1 MTKLAKEKVI
11 HFVLSPEDG
20 DLIGWLRSLPKRSF
34 NKTVN
39 RILVSESCGEVAPL
53 PCTFSSAEVAE
64 EVQCRI
70 VLRDEKAEKLVSS
83 IPYGEVTGRLKK
95 ILRRHIEAN
104 QTKPKEVDARQLLR
118 MFQNFRTKMLELEE
132 EAYGLPDRDRLL
144 CVFYDQAL
152 QRLFSSVS
160 SCYQTGDQIS
170 GDARLAK
177 LQDENFP
184 KDIFEKIFADEL
196 QNAEN
201 FGQEGAM

>member
-1 MTKLAKEKVI
+1 MTKMAKEKVI
-11 HFVLSPEDG
+11 HFVLLPEDG

-39 RILVSESCGEVAPL
+39 QILVSESRGEIALL
-53 PCTFSSAEVAE
+53 PCSFSSAKVAK

-70 VLRDEKAEKLVSS
+70 VLRDEKAEKFVSS
-83 IPYGEVTGRLKK
+83 IPYGEVTERLKE
-95 ILRRHIEAN
+95 ILRRHIKVN
-104 QTKPKEVDARQLLR
+104 QIKPKEVDVRQLVRL
-118 MFQNFRTKMLELEE
+118 FQNFRTKMAELEE
-132 EAYGLPDRDRLL
+132 EAYGVPDRDRLL
-144 CVFYDQAL
+144 CDFYDQAL

-160 SCYQTGDQIS
+160 GCYQTGDQIS

-184 KDIFEKIFADEL
+184 EEIFEKIFADEL

-201 FGQEGAM
+201 SGQEE

>member
-1 MTKLAKEKVI
+1 MAKEKVI

-39 RILVSESCGEVAPL
+39 RILVSESYGEIAPL

-83 IPYGEVTGRLKK
+83 MPYGEVTGRLKE
-95 ILRRHIEAN
+95 ILRRHIQAN
-104 QTKPKEVDARQLLR
+104 QTRPKEIDVRQLFRL
-118 MFQNFRTKMLELEE
+118 FQNFRTKMMELEE
-132 EAYGLPDRDRLL
+132 EAYGVPDRDRLL
-144 CVFYDQAL
+144 CDFYDQAL

-160 SCYQTGDQIS
+160 GCYQTGDQIS

-177 LQDENFP
+177 LQDENFLEE
-184 KDIFEKIFADEL
+184 IFEKIFADEL

-201 FGQEGAM
+201 FGQEE

>member
-1 MTKLAKEKVI
+1 MAKEKVI
-11 HFVLSPEDG
+11 HFVLSLEDG

-39 RILVSESCGEVAPL
+39 RILVSESYGEIAPL
-53 PCTFSSAEVAE
+53 PCAFSSAEVAE

-70 VLRDEKAEKLVSS
+70 VLRDEKAERFVSS
-83 IPYGEVTGRLKK
+83 IPYGEVTGRLKE
-95 ILRRHIEAN
+95 ILRRHIKAN
-104 QTKPKEVDARQLLR
+104 QTRPKEIDVRQLFRL
-118 MFQNFRTKMLELEE
+118 FQNFRTKMMELEE
-132 EAYGLPDRDRLL
+132 EAYGVPDRDRLL

-170 GDARLAK
+170 SDARLAK

-184 KDIFEKIFADEL
+184 KEIFEQIFADEL

-201 FGQEGAM
+201 FGQEE

>member
-1 MTKLAKEKVI
+1 MAKEKVI

-39 RILVSESCGEVAPL
+39 RILVSESYGEIAPL

-70 VLRDEKAEKLVSS
+70 VLRDGKAEKLVSS
-83 IPYGEVTGRLKK
+83 MPYGEVTGRLKE
-95 ILRRHIEAN
+95 ILRRHIQAN
-104 QTKPKEVDARQLLR
+104 QTRPKEIDVRQLFRL
-118 MFQNFRTKMLELEE
+118 FQNFRTKMMELEE
-132 EAYGLPDRDRLL
+132 EAYGVPDRDRLL
-144 CVFYDQAL
+144 CDFYDQAL

-160 SCYQTGDQIS
+160 GCYQTGDQIS

-177 LQDENFP
+177 LQDENFLEE
-184 KDIFEKIFADEL
+184 IFEKIFADEL

-201 FGQEGAM
+201 FGQEE

>member
-1 MTKLAKEKVI
+1 MVKEKVI

-20 DLIGWLRSLPKRSF
+20 DLIGWQRSLPKRSF

-39 RILVSESCGEVAPL
+39 QILVSESRGEIALL
-53 PCTFSSAEVAE
+53 PCSFSSAKVAK

-70 VLRDEKAEKLVSS
+70 VLRDEKVEKFVSS
-83 IPYGEVTGRLKK
+83 IPYGEVTERLKE
-95 ILRRHIEAN
+95 ILRRHIKAN
-104 QTKPKEVDARQLLR
+104 QTKPKEVDVRRLVRL
-118 MFQNFRTKMLELEE
+118 FQNFRTKMWELEAE
-132 EAYGLPDRDRLL
+132 VPEGPDWDRLL
-144 CVFYDQAL
+144 CEFYDQAL

-184 KDIFEKIFADEL
+184 EEIFEKIFADAL

>member
-1 MTKLAKEKVI
+1 MAKEKVI

-39 RILVSESCGEVAPL
+39 RILVGESCGEVALL
-53 PCTFSSAEVAE
+53 PCTFSSTEVAE

-70 VLRDEKAEKLVSS
+70 VLRDEKAEKLVAS
-83 IPYGEVTGRLKK
+83 IPYGEVTGRLKE

-104 QTKPKEVDARQLLR
+104 QTRPKEVDVRQLFRL
-118 MFQNFRTKMLELEE
+118 FQNFRTKMTELEE
-132 EAYGLPDRDRLL
+132 EAYGVPDRDRLL

-170 GDARLAK
+170 SDARLAK
-177 LQDENFP
+177 LLEENFP
-184 KDIFEKIFADEL
+184 EEIFEEIFAEIL
-196 QNAEN
+196 QN
-201 FGQEGAM
+201 FGQQGAM

>member
-39 RILVSESCGEVAPL
+39 RILVSESYGEIAPL
-53 PCTFSSAEVAE
+53 PCAFSSAEVAE

-70 VLRDEKAEKLVSS
+70 VLRGEKAEKLVSS
-83 IPYGEVTGRLKK
+83 MPYGEVTGRLKE
-95 ILRRHIEAN
+95 ILRRHIKAN
-104 QTKPKEVDARQLLR
+104 QTRPKEIDVWWLFRL
-118 MFQNFRTKMLELEE
+118 FQNFRTKMMELEE
-132 EAYGLPDRDRLL
+132 EAYGIPDRDRLL
-144 CVFYDQAL
+144 CDFYDQAL

-160 SCYQTGDQIS
+160 GCYQTGDQIS

-184 KDIFEKIFADEL
+184 EEIFEQIFAEAL
-196 QNAEN
+196 RN

>member
-1 MTKLAKEKVI
+1 MAKEKVI

-39 RILVSESCGEVAPL
+39 QILVSESRGKIAL
-53 PCTFSSAEVAE
+53 IPCSFSSAKVAK

-70 VLRDEKAEKLVSS
+70 VLRDEKAEKFVSS
-83 IPYGEVTGRLKK
+83 IPYGEVTERLKE
-95 ILRRHIEAN
+95 ILRRHIKAN
-104 QTKPKEVDARQLLR
+104 QTRPKEIDVRQLFRLL
-118 MFQNFRTKMLELEE
+118 QYFRTKMMELE
-132 EAYGLPDRDRLL
+132 EAYGVPDRDRLL
-144 CVFYDQAL
+144 CDFYDQAL

-160 SCYQTGDQIS
+160 GCYQTGDQIS

-177 LQDENFP
+177 LQDENFLEE
-184 KDIFEKIFADEL
+184 IFEKIFADEL

-201 FGQEGAM
+201 FGQEE

>member
-1 MTKLAKEKVI
+1 MAKEKVI

-39 RILVSESCGEVAPL
+39 RILVSESYGEIAPL
-53 PCTFSSAEVAE
+53 PCAFSSAEVAE

-70 VLRDEKAEKLVSS
+70 VLRDEKAEKLVSAMS
-83 IPYGEVTGRLKK
+83 YGEVTRRLKE
-95 ILRRHIEAN
+95 ILRRHIKAN
-104 QTKPKEVDARQLLR
+104 QMKPKEIDVRQLFRL
-118 MFQNFRTKMLELEE
+118 FQNFRTKMTELEE
-132 EAYGLPDRDRLL
+132 EAYGVPDRDRLL
-144 CVFYDQAL
+144 CDFYDEAL

-160 SCYQTGDQIS
+160 GCYQTGDQIS

-184 KDIFEKIFADEL
+184 EEIFEKIFADEL

-201 FGQEGAM
+201 SGQEE

>member
-1 MTKLAKEKVI
+1 MAKEKVI
-11 HFVLSPEDG
+11 HFVLSPEEG
-20 DLIGWLRSLPKRSF
+20 DLIGWLQSLPKRSF

-39 RILVSESCGEVAPL
+39 QILVSESHGAIALL
-53 PCTFSSAEVAE
+53 PCTFSSAEVTK

-70 VLRDEKAEKLVSS
+70 VLRDEKAEKFVSS
-83 IPYGEVTGRLKK
+83 MPYGEVSGRLKE
-95 ILRRHIEAN
+95 ILRRHIQVN
-104 QTKPKEVDARQLLR
+104 QTRPKEIDLR
-118 MFQNFRTKMLELEE
+118 RLVRLFQNFRTKMWELEAKVYE
-132 EAYGLPDRDRLL
+132 GPNWDRLL
-144 CVFYDQAL
+144 CNFYDEAL

-160 SCYQTGDQIS
+160 GCYQTGDQIS

>member
-1 MTKLAKEKVI
+1 MAKEKVI

-39 RILVSESCGEVAPL
+39 RILVSESYGEIAPL
-53 PCTFSSAEVAE
+53 PCAFSSAEVAE

-70 VLRDEKAEKLVSS
+70 VLRDEKAEKLVSAM
-83 IPYGEVTGRLKK
+83 PYGEVTGRLKD
-95 ILRRHIEAN
+95 ILRRHIQAN
-104 QTKPKEVDARQLLR
+104 QTRPKEIDARQLFRL
-118 MFQNFRTKMLELEE
+118 FQNFRTKMAELEE
-132 EAYGLPDRDRLL
+132 EAYGVPDRDRLL

-152 QRLFSSVS
+152 RRLFSSVS

>member
-1 MTKLAKEKVI
+1 MAKEKAI

-39 RILVSESCGEVAPL
+39 RILVSESCGEVAPF
-53 PCTFSSAEVAE
+53 PCTFSSTEVAE

-70 VLRDEKAEKLVSS
+70 VLRDEKAEKLVLSM
-83 IPYGEVTGRLKK
+83 PYGEVTGRLKE
-95 ILRRHIEAN
+95 ILRRHIKAN
-104 QTKPKEVDARQLLR
+104 QTKPKEVDVRRLVRL
-118 MFQNFRTKMLELEE
+118 FQNFRTKMWELEE
-132 EAYGLPDRDRLL
+132 ETNGVPDRERLL
-144 CVFYDQAL
+144 CDFYDEAL

-160 SCYQTGDQIS
+160 GCYQTGDQIS

-177 LQDENFP
+177 LQDENFLEE
-184 KDIFEKIFADEL
+184 IFEKIFADEL

-201 FGQEGAM
+201 FGQEE

>member
-1 MTKLAKEKVI
+1 MAKEKVI

-39 RILVSESCGEVAPL
+39 RILISESCGEVAPL
-53 PCTFSSAEVAE
+53 PCTFSSAKVAK

-83 IPYGEVTGRLKK
+83 IPYGEVTGRLKD
-95 ILRRHIEAN
+95 ILRRHIQAN
-104 QTKPKEVDARQLLR
+104 QTRPKEVDVRQLVRL
-118 MFQNFRTKMLELEE
+118 FQNFRTKMSALEAEVYE
-132 EAYGLPDRDRLL
+132 GTDWDRLL
-144 CVFYDQAL
+144 CNFYDEAL
-152 QRLFSSVS
+152 QKLFSSVS
-160 SCYQTGDQIS
+160 GCYQTGDQIS

-184 KDIFEKIFADEL
+184 KEIFEEIFAEAL
-196 QNAEN
+196 RN

>member
-1 MTKLAKEKVI
+1 MTEMAKEKVI

-39 RILVSESCGEVAPL
+39 RILVSESYGEIAPL
-53 PCTFSSAEVAE
+53 PCAFSSAEVAE

-70 VLRDEKAEKLVSS
+70 VLRDEKAEKLVSAMS
-83 IPYGEVTGRLKK
+83 YGEVTGRLKE
-95 ILRRHIEAN
+95 ILRRHIKAN
-104 QTKPKEVDARQLLR
+104 QMKPKEIDVRQLFRL
-118 MFQNFRTKMLELEE
+118 FQNFRTKMTELEE
-132 EAYGLPDRDRLL
+132 EAYGVPDRDRLL
-144 CVFYDQAL
+144 CDFYDEAL

-160 SCYQTGDQIS
+160 GCYQTGDQIS

-184 KDIFEKIFADEL
+184 EEIFEQIFADEL

-201 FGQEGAM
+201 FGQEE

>member
-1 MTKLAKEKVI
+1 MAKEKVI

-20 DLIGWLRSLPKRSF
+20 DLIGWLRSLPRRSF

-39 RILVSESCGEVAPL
+39 RILVSESYGEIAPL
-53 PCTFSSAEVAE
+53 PCAFSSAEVAE

-70 VLRDEKAEKLVSS
+70 VLRDEKAEKLVSAMS
-83 IPYGEVTGRLKK
+83 YGEVTGRLKE
-95 ILRRHIEAN
+95 ILRRHIKAN
-104 QTKPKEVDARQLLR
+104 QMKPKEIDVRQLFRL
-118 MFQNFRTKMLELEE
+118 FQNFRTKMTELEE
-132 EAYGLPDRDRLL
+132 EAYGVPDRDRLL
-144 CVFYDQAL
+144 CDFYDEAL

-160 SCYQTGDQIS
+160 GCYQTGDQIS

-184 KDIFEKIFADEL
+184 EEIFEQIFADEL

-201 FGQEGAM
+201 FGQEE

>member
-1 MTKLAKEKVI
+1 MTEMAKEKVI

-39 RILVSESCGEVAPL
+39 RILVSESYGEIAPL

-70 VLRDEKAEKLVSS
+70 VLRDEKAERFVSS
-83 IPYGEVTGRLKK
+83 IPYGEVTGRLKE
-95 ILRRHIEAN
+95 ILRRHIKAN
-104 QTKPKEVDARQLLR
+104 QTRPKEIDVRQLFR
-118 MFQNFRTKMLELEE
+118 MFQNFRTKMMELEE
-132 EAYGLPDRDRLL
+132 EAYGVPDRDRLL

-184 KDIFEKIFADEL
+184 EEIFEEIFAEIL
-196 QNAEN
+196 QN
-201 FGQEGAM
+201 FGQQGAM

>member
-1 MTKLAKEKVI
+1 MAKEKVI

-39 RILVSESCGEVAPL
+39 RILVSESYGEIAPL
-53 PCTFSSAEVAE
+53 PCAFSSAEVAE

-70 VLRDEKAEKLVSS
+70 VLRDEKAEKLVSAM
-83 IPYGEVTGRLKK
+83 PYGEVTGRLKD
-95 ILRRHIEAN
+95 ILRRHIQAN
-104 QTKPKEVDARQLLR
+104 QTRPKEIDARQLFRL
-118 MFQNFRTKMLELEE
+118 FQNFRTKMTELEE
-132 EAYGLPDRDRLL
+132 EAYGVPDRDRLL

-160 SCYQTGDQIS
+160 SCYQIGDQIS
-170 GDARLAK
+170 SDARLAK
-177 LQDENFP
+177 LLDENFP
-184 KDIFEKIFADEL
+184 EEIFGKIVADAL

-201 FGQEGAM
+201 FGQEGSM

>member
-1 MTKLAKEKVI
+1 MAKEKVI
-11 HFVLSPEDG
+11 HFALSPEDG
-20 DLIGWLRSLPKRSF
+20 DLIGWLQSLPKRSF

-39 RILVSESCGEVAPL
+39 RILVSESYGEIAPL
-53 PCTFSSAEVAE
+53 PCAFSSAEVAE

-70 VLRDEKAEKLVSS
+70 VLRDEKAEKLVSAMS
-83 IPYGEVTGRLKK
+83 YGEVTGRIKE
-95 ILRRHIEAN
+95 ILRRHIKAN
-104 QTKPKEVDARQLLR
+104 QTRPKEIDVRQLFRL
-118 MFQNFRTKMLELEE
+118 FQNFRTKMMELEE
-132 EAYGLPDRDRLL
+132 EAYGVPDRDRLL
-144 CVFYDQAL
+144 CDFYDQAL

-201 FGQEGAM
+201 FGQQGAM

>member
-1 MTKLAKEKVI
+1 MAKEKVI

-39 RILVSESCGEVAPL
+39 RILVSESYGEIAPL
-53 PCTFSSAEVAE
+53 PCAFSSAEVAE

-70 VLRDEKAEKLVSS
+70 VLRDEKAEKLVSAMS
-83 IPYGEVTGRLKK
+83 YGEVTGRLKE
-95 ILRRHIEAN
+95 ILRRHIKAN
-104 QTKPKEVDARQLLR
+104 QMKPKEIDVRQLFRL
-118 MFQNFRTKMLELEE
+118 FQNFRTKMTELEE
-132 EAYGLPDRDRLL
+132 EAYGVPDRDRLL
-144 CVFYDQAL
+144 CDFYDEAL

-170 GDARLAK
+170 SDARLAK
-177 LQDENFP
+177 LLDENFP
-184 KDIFEKIFADEL
+184 EEIFEEIFAEAL
-196 QNAEN
+196 RN

>member
-1 MTKLAKEKVI
+1 MAKEKVI

-39 RILVSESCGEVAPL
+39 RILVSESCGEIAPL
-53 PCTFSSAEVAE
+53 PCAFSSAEVAE

-70 VLRDEKAEKLVSS
+70 VLRDEKAEMLVSAMS
-83 IPYGEVTGRLKK
+83 YGEVTGRLKE
-95 ILRRHIEAN
+95 ILRRHIKAN
-104 QTKPKEVDARQLLR
+104 QMKPKGIDVRQLFRL
-118 MFQNFRTKMLELEE
+118 FQNFRTKMTELEE
-132 EAYGLPDRDRLL
+132 EAYGVPDRDRLL

-170 GDARLAK
+170 SDARLAK

-184 KDIFEKIFADEL
+184 KEIFEEIFAEAL
-196 QNAEN
+196 QN

>member
-1 MTKLAKEKVI
+1 MAKEKVI

-20 DLIGWLRSLPKRSF
+20 DLVGWLRSLPKRSF
-34 NKTVN
+34 NKAVN
-39 RILVSESCGEVAPL
+39 RILVSESCGEVALL

-64 EVQCRI
+64 GVQCRI

-83 IPYGEVTGRLKK
+83 MPYGEVTCRLKE
-95 ILRRHIEAN
+95 ILRRHIQAN
-104 QTKPKEVDARQLLR
+104 QTRPKEINVRQLVRL
-118 MFQNFRTKMLELEE
+118 FQNFRTKMWELEAKVYE
-132 EAYGLPDRDRLL
+132 GSDWDRLL

-160 SCYQTGDQIS
+160 GCYQTGDQIS

-177 LQDENFP
+177 LQDENFLEE
-184 KDIFEKIFADEL
+184 IFEKIFADEL

-201 FGQEGAM
+201 FGQEE

>member
-1 MTKLAKEKVI
+1 MTEMAKEKAI

-39 RILVSESCGEVAPL
+39 RILVSESYGEIAPL
-53 PCTFSSAEVAE
+53 PCAFSSAEVAE

-70 VLRDEKAEKLVSS
+70 VLRDEKAEKLVSAM
-83 IPYGEVTGRLKK
+83 PYGEVTGRLKD
-95 ILRRHIEAN
+95 ILRRHIQAN
-104 QTKPKEVDARQLLR
+104 QTRPKEIDARQLFRL
-118 MFQNFRTKMLELEE
+118 FQNFRTKMWELEAE
-132 EAYGLPDRDRLL
+132 VSEGPDWDRLL
-144 CVFYDQAL
+144 CTFYDEAL
-152 QRLFSSVS
+152 RRLFSSVNG
-160 SCYQTGDQIS
+160 CYQTGDQIS

-184 KDIFEKIFADEL
+184 EEIFEKIFADEL

-201 FGQEGAM
+201 SGQEE

>member
-1 MTKLAKEKVI
+1 MTEMAKEKVI

-39 RILVSESCGEVAPL
+39 RILVSESYGEIAPL
-53 PCTFSSAEVAE
+53 PCAFSSAEVAE

-70 VLRDEKAEKLVSS
+70 VLRDEKAEKLVSAM
-83 IPYGEVTGRLKK
+83 PYGEVTGRLKD
-95 ILRRHIEAN
+95 ILRRHIQAN
-104 QTKPKEVDARQLLR
+104 QTRPKEIDARQLFR
-118 MFQNFRTKMLELEE
+118 MFQNFRTKMTELEE
-132 EAYGLPDRDRLL
+132 EAYGVPDRDRLL

-170 GDARLAK
+170 SDARLAK

-184 KDIFEKIFADEL
+184 KEIFEEIFAEAL
-196 QNAEN
+196 QN

>member
-1 MTKLAKEKVI
+1 MAKEKVI
-11 HFVLSPEDG
+11 HFVLSLEDG

-39 RILVSESCGEVAPL
+39 RILVSESYGEIAPL
-53 PCTFSSAEVAE
+53 PCAFSSAEVAE

-70 VLRDEKAEKLVSS
+70 VLRDEKAEKLVSAM
-83 IPYGEVTGRLKK
+83 PYGEVTGRLKD
-95 ILRRHIEAN
+95 ILRRHIQAN
-104 QTKPKEVDARQLLR
+104 QTRPKEIDARQLFRL
-118 MFQNFRTKMLELEE
+118 FQNFRTKMTELEE
-132 EAYGLPDRDRLL
+132 EAYGVPDRDRLL
-144 CVFYDQAL
+144 CDFFDQAL

-160 SCYQTGDQIS
+160 GCYQTGDQIS

-184 KDIFEKIFADEL
+184 EKIFEQIFADEL

-201 FGQEGAM
+201 FGQEE

>member
-1 MTKLAKEKVI
+1 MTEMAKEKVI

-39 RILVSESCGEVAPL
+39 RILVSESYGEIAPL
-53 PCTFSSAEVAE
+53 PCAFSSAEVAE

-70 VLRDEKAEKLVSS
+70 DLRDEKAEKLVSAMS
-83 IPYGEVTGRLKK
+83 YGEVTGRIKE
-95 ILRRHIEAN
+95 ILRRHIKAN
-104 QTKPKEVDARQLLR
+104 QTRPKEVDVRQLFRL
-118 MFQNFRTKMLELEE
+118 FQNFRTKMMELEE
-132 EAYGLPDRDRLL
+132 EAYGVPDRDRLL
-144 CVFYDQAL
+144 CDFYDQAL

-184 KDIFEKIFADEL
+184 KEIFEEIFAEAL
-196 QNAEN
+196 QN
-201 FGQEGAM
+201 FGQEGAV

>member
-1 MTKLAKEKVI
+1 MAKEKVI

-39 RILVSESCGEVAPL
+39 RILVSESRGEIALL
-53 PCTFSSAEVAE
+53 PCTFSSAEVEE

-70 VLRDEKAEKLVSS
+70 VLRDEKAEKLVSAMS
-83 IPYGEVTGRLKK
+83 YGEVTGRLKE
-95 ILRRHIEAN
+95 ILRRHIKAN
-104 QTKPKEVDARQLLR
+104 QMKPKEIDVRQLFRL
-118 MFQNFRTKMLELEE
+118 FQNFRTKMTELEE
-132 EAYGLPDRDRLL
+132 EAYGVPDRDRLL
-144 CVFYDQAL
+144 CDFYDEAL

-160 SCYQTGDQIS
+160 GCYQTGDQIS

-184 KDIFEKIFADEL
+184 EEIFEQIFADEL

-201 FGQEGAM
+201 FGQEE

>member
-1 MTKLAKEKVI
+1 MAKEKVI

-39 RILVSESCGEVAPL
+39 RILVSESYGGVTPL

-70 VLRDEKAEKLVSS
+70 VLRDEKAEKLVSAMS
-83 IPYGEVTGRLKK
+83 YGEVTGRLKE
-95 ILRRHIEAN
+95 ILRRHIKAN
-104 QTKPKEVDARQLLR
+104 QMKPKEIDVRQLFRL
-118 MFQNFRTKMLELEE
+118 FQNFRTKMIELEE
-132 EAYGLPDRDRLL
+132 EAYGVPDRDRLL
-144 CVFYDQAL
+144 CDFYDEAL

-160 SCYQTGDQIS
+160 GCYQTGDQIS

-184 KDIFEKIFADEL
+184 EEIFEQIFADEL

-201 FGQEGAM
+201 FGQEE

>member
-1 MTKLAKEKVI
+1 MAKEKVI

-39 RILVSESCGEVAPL
+39 RILVSESYGEVAPL
-53 PCTFSSAEVAE
+53 PCAFSSAEVAE

-70 VLRDEKAEKLVSS
+70 VLRDEKAEKLVLS
-83 IPYGEVTGRLKK
+83 IPYGEVTGRLKE
-95 ILRRHIEAN
+95 ILRRHIKAN
-104 QTKPKEVDARQLLR
+104 QTRPKEIDVRQLFRL
-118 MFQNFRTKMLELEE
+118 FQNFRTKMMELEE
-132 EAYGLPDRDRLL
+132 EAYEAPDRDRLL
-144 CVFYDQAL
+144 CDFYDEAL

-160 SCYQTGDQIS
+160 GCCQTGDQIS

-184 KDIFEKIFADEL
+184 EEIFDHIFADTL
-196 QNAEN
+196 QNTEN
-201 FGQEGAM
+201 LGQQGAM

>member
-1 MTKLAKEKVI
+1 MAKEKVI

-39 RILVSESCGEVAPL
+39 RILVSESCGEIAPL
-53 PCTFSSAEVAE
+53 PCAFLSAEVAE

-70 VLRDEKAEKLVSS
+70 VLRDEKAERFVSS
-83 IPYGEVTGRLKK
+83 IPYGEVTGRLKE
-95 ILRRHIEAN
+95 ILRRHIKAN
-104 QTKPKEVDARQLLR
+104 QTRPKEIDVRQLFRL
-118 MFQNFRTKMLELEE
+118 FQNFRTKMTELEE
-132 EAYGLPDRDRLL
+132 EAYGVPDRDRLL

-184 KDIFEKIFADEL
+184 EEIFEEIFVEIL
-196 QNAEN
+196 QN
-201 FGQEGAM
+201 FGQQGAM